1 MRLRASSPA
10 VRVLCFPVSAG
21 GSGQWQAAVVRPA
34 WSLRHAKYVR
44 GLSWC
49 HQVPPNPPPPALAQG
64 PPAPAQ
70 GPPAPAQAPPP
81 PAPAQAPPP
90 PPAQDP
96 PAPAQAPP
104 PPPHAQAP
112 PAQAQPPPPA
122 QAQPPPAAPGPAP
135 QPQAPPGGRWLDRDT
150 NACLNL
156 QRIGESRQRPIELCR
171 WDDLEALP
179 PIGKEY
185 QQGYKLVN
193 DRLPKGR
200 QWLHRAA
207 EYRRGIDG
215 RARNNA

>member
-1 MRLRASSPA
+1 MVGSVQPTSDLPSHSAKVWNTDTRTRAVTPS
-10 VRVLCFPVSAG
+10 
-21 GSGQWQAAVVRPA
+21 
-34 WSLRHAKYVR
+34 
-44 GLSWC
+44 
-49 HQVPPNPPPPALAQG
+49 
-64 PPAPAQ
+64 
-70 GPPAPAQAPPP
+70 
-81 PAPAQAPPP
+81 
-90 PPAQDP
+90 
-96 PAPAQAPP
+96 
-104 PPPHAQAP
+104 
-112 PAQAQPPPPA
+112 QAQPLPT
-122 QAQPPPAAPGPAP
+122 APGPVP
-135 QPQAPPGGRWLDRDT
+135 PPQAPPGGRWLDRDT
-150 NACLNL
+150 NGCLNL